1 MRMLQLYA
9 ACCMLRVHCREALES
24 LNMSLFL
31 ALGCQLH
38 TAQRRCPPSHM

>member
-1 MRMLQLYA
+1 MTSSPAMTCA
-9 ACCMLRVHCREALES
+9 ACREALES